1 MARRVRI
8 SVRMGFEARTV
19 SLRLSDIQPLKH
31 ISDEVDPSD
40 RTTLTLY
47 RMFYHLLKTRF
58 AVSQM
63 GSHIVGSRG
72 IARSHSHWGKVAT
85 PKIAQQA
92 NGASKANAIEIGL
105 LKHSR

>member
-31 ISDEVDPSD
+31 ISDED